1 MESSGL
7 HQLQQIPGL
16 SKTIARDMKNI
27 GIDDLKEEPIV
38 TGSGINTRYDSP
50 DTKGPQ

>member
-16 SKTIARDMKNI
+16 GKSIARDMLNI
-27 GIDDLKEEPIV
+27 GIHSIDDLK
-38 TGSGINTRYDSP
+38 GL
-50 DTKGPQ
+50 QAQQL